1 MDRQQSR
8 LQAGLQ
14 ASVQMDFCQ
23 RWRDRRASYR
33 PAGELFDPSR
43 AGVELIDDAQAKAF
57 VERHHYSGSYPA
69 ARLRAGLF
77 IKPPFGK
84 AELCGVGVFS
94 VPMNQAVVPAYF
106 AGLTPN
112 EGVELGRFVLMDH
125 VAANGESWALA
136 RMYRLL
142 RAGLPAVRGLIAYSD
157 PLERRDAQGLVVKRG
172 HVGTIYRATNA
183 TYRGLSRRRT
193 LWLAPDG
200 QAVAE
205 RALSKVRL
213 GEMGEGYVMD
223 RLQRLGAPA
232 RGLAEAGADYIDR
245 LKACRW
251 LTPLRHPGN
260 HTYTWSLKGPTP

>member
-1 MDRQQSR
+1 MRRAPR
-8 LQAGLQ
+8 LGAAAAGTC
-14 ASVQMDFCQ
+14 AAPVQMDLCQ

-33 PAGELFDPSR
+33 PAGELFDPRR
-43 AGVELIDDAQAKAF
+43 AAVELVDDSVAKAF
-57 VERHHYSGSYPA
+57 VQRHHYSGTYPA
-69 ARLRAGLF
+69 SRVRAGLF
-77 IKPPFGK
+77 TKAPFRQ
-84 AELCGVGVFS
+84 AELVGVGVFS

-106 AGLTPN
+106 AGLAPSN
-112 EGVELGRFVLMDH
+112 GVELGRFVLLDQ

-142 RAGLPAVRGLIAYSD
+142 RAELPAVRGLIAYSD
-157 PLERRDAQGLVVKRG
+157 PLERRDAQGVLVKRG

-200 QAVAE
+200 QALAE

-213 GEMGEGYVMD
+213 GETGEGYVMD
-223 RLQRLGAPA
+223 RLQALGAPA

-245 LKACRW
+245 LKTCRW

-260 HTYTWSLKGPTP
+260 HTFTWSF